1 MDEYNDKPSDAVRA
15 LARAGSASDG
25 AVNGHDREARA
36 ASATRTVAP
45 STTLVKPEEQQLHR
59 ARINRIF
66 LMKRRHGRVNRKESA
81 TPRLLTV
88 IVIIF
93 AVLFSLFSGGVGG
106 ALAYYQSQ
114 LPLLNGIANHTSFQS
129 TRIYDRKGRLLYE
142 LYDPKYGRR
151 TYVDYNNISP
161 LLLKATVAAEDHSF
175 WQNSG
180 VDFQGILR
188 AIVANLQNQS
198 VVQGGSTITQQL
210 IKNQLFLDQPR
221 TVQIKGEEALLAYGL
236 TGQYPKWKI
245 MEMYL
250 NTVYYGD
257 LNYGVEAAAQN
268 YFNLQPKCTRSLC
281 MPAVSQLDLAEAS
294 MLAGLPQ
301 SPSYYDPTVNK
312 SVALDRQK
320 EVLQSM
326 LDQGMITDKQ
336 AHQAEQEMV
345 KFTFKPFKHD
355 MQAPHF
361 VQYVIDQVLVP
372 LLGAQNLYDG
382 GYNIYTTLDLDVE
395 KKVEQ
400 IAYDHLYQVTCDN
413 YLGCYGPLNTQNNV
427 NNAAVVVM
435 NPFNGEI
442 LAMDGSV
449 NYNNSSP
456 LVRGNY
462 NAALALR
469 QPGSSFKP
477 VVYATAFQMGWYPAM
492 ILQDHQTI
500 FPTRDPNSPTG
511 FYTPQDYDGH
521 FHTGFPMTVRNAIAN
536 SFNLPAL
543 DAIEFAGI
551 PNVLNTA
558 GRLGITEVSNRDP
571 RTLGPSLALGT
582 AEVSLLD
589 LTSAY
594 ATFANRGIRVP
605 PTSILEITDS
615 QGRPLYTYNAAHPQG
630 VRAIREDVAFLMS
643 SVLADKASRYHEF
656 GAGNPLELDRPAAAK
671 TGTTNSFRDNWTL
684 GYTPYLTVG
693 VWAGNSDNSKM
704 TNVIG
709 ITGAG
714 PIWHDVM
721 EYVSQY
727 YNYPPDDFIKPPDV
741 NAGTVSAL
749 TGLLPH
755 PGEPT
760 VTDWFIDGTMP
771 TIQGAYVPPTQCHGH
786 GDGCNPQCPN
796 QGPPCIV
803 PPIQVPPIQVVP
815 PIQ

>member
-1 MDEYNDKPSDAVRA
+1 MDEYNDMQHDEVKA
-15 LARAGSASDG
+15 LVTAGSGKNEAL
-25 AVNGHDREARA
+25 NGDAPQEKPAPPTRSIEA
-36 ASATRTVAP
+36 TL
-45 STTLVKPEEQQLHR
+45 STTPGNLLTNFSPHLV
-59 ARINRIF
+59 RINRLL
-66 LMKRRHGRVNRKESA
+66 LMKRRHERLNRSGNIA
-81 TPRLLTV
+81 PYMVT
-88 IVIIF
+88 IVVVIF
-93 AVLFSLFSGGVGG
+93 AVLISLLSGSAGI
-106 ALAYYQSQ
+106 AFAYYQAQ
-114 LPLLNGIANHTSFQS
+114 LPLLNGMANHTLFQS

-151 TYVDYNNISP
+151 TYVNYNDISP
-161 LLLKATVAAEDHSF
+161 LLINATVAAEDHTF
-175 WQNSG
+175 WTNSG
-180 VDFQGILR
+180 VDVQGTLR
-188 AIVANLQNQS
+188 AAVANLQNQT
-198 VVQGGSTITQQL
+198 VVEGGSTITQQL
-210 IKNQLFLDQPR
+210 IKNQLFLSQSR
-221 TVQIKGEEALLAYGL
+221 NIQVKGQEAVLAYGL
-236 TGQYPKWKI
+236 TQQYPKWKI
-245 MEMYL
+245 LEMYL

-400 IAYDHLYQVTCDN
+400 IAYDHLYHVTCDN

-500 FPTRDPNSPTG
+500 FPTRDPN
-511 FYTPQDYDGH
+511 
-521 FHTGFPMTVRNAIAN
+521 
-536 SFNLPAL
+536 
-543 DAIEFAGI
+543 
-551 PNVLNTA
+551 
-558 GRLGITEVSNRDP
+558 
-571 RTLGPSLALGT
+571 
-582 AEVSLLD
+582 
-589 LTSAY
+589 
-594 ATFANRGIRVP
+594 
-605 PTSILEITDS
+605 
-615 QGRPLYTYNAAHPQG
+615 
-630 VRAIREDVAFLMS
+630 
-643 SVLADKASRYHEF
+643 
-656 GAGNPLELDRPAAAK
+656 
-671 TGTTNSFRDNWTL
+671 
-684 GYTPYLTVG
+684 
-693 VWAGNSDNSKM
+693 
-704 TNVIG
+704 
-709 ITGAG
+709 
-714 PIWHDVM
+714 
-721 EYVSQY
+721 
-727 YNYPPDDFIKPPDV
+727 
-741 NAGTVSAL
+741 
-749 TGLLPH
+749 
-755 PGEPT
+755 
-760 VTDWFIDGTMP
+760 
-771 TIQGAYVPPTQCHGH
+771 
-786 GDGCNPQCPN
+786 
-796 QGPPCIV
+796 
-803 PPIQVPPIQVVP
+803 
-815 PIQ
+815 